1 MYKIIPFILLIYWSF
16 FSYSQTTFNKIY
28 SPCGNNP
35 TTGFAATS
43 ILSKGSGYIISGTG
57 YDTINNNYT
66 SLFFYKVDS
75 VGNITKIKSFTQ
87 IGWYH
92 YYNSASLIELKN
104 GGYLYLGEKDSSNT
118 NPIHYII

>member
-43 ILSKGSGYIISGTG
+43 ILSKGSGYIISGTVKYSPMFG
-57 YDTINNNYT
+57 QI
-66 SLFFYKVDS
+66 SQQVKMFFTA
-75 VGNITKIKSFTQ
+75 ISFC
-87 IGWYH
+87 
-92 YYNSASLIELKN
+92 
-104 GGYLYLGEKDSSNT
+104 
-118 NPIHYII
+118 